1 MLISVLCRQDWQHEL
16 QPQQA
21 CSAAVASA
29 ASDSAAKHRLCP
41 DSALQM
47 LEQAASRTAADSTED
62 TGYATGDP
70 HQRQAMQ
77 LLRWASAA
85 APALSASGSAAAQL
99 AMCALAVSHA
109 PVPGRHLR
117 IVYVF
122 PTIHGSQHGPCE
134 SIDKQ

>member
-1 MLISVLCRQDWQHEL
+1 MLISVLCRQDWQHEQ

-47 LEQAASRTAADSTED
+47 LEQASSRTAASSIE
-62 TGYATGDP
+62 ATGHAADDL
-70 HQRQAMQ
+70 HQRQATR

-99 AMCALAVSHA
+99 AMCALAVGHA
-109 PVPGRHLR
+109 PVLGCHSARCL
-117 IVYVF
+117 
-122 PTIHGSQHGPCE
+122 
-134 SIDKQ
+134 